1 MTANSVPGIESIQ
14 QVPAISPDSTTV
26 AQTSLSARHAEM
38 HHLHEALQ
46 SRDLNAAQQAYDKLL
61 ALSSLNAIG
70 AALKTENLDAAQQA
84 FTALQSTYQH
94 ELLPAATASAPRV
107 TSVSVI
113 PTNSAASTPTSVPEA
128 ANTIATSLPDQNPLS
143 GVQAAAAQEVA
154 PSVAAG
160 SGSNRPAH
168 EVNLLA

>member
-1 MTANSVPGIESIQ
+1 MSANNVPGVQSIQ
-14 QVPAISPDSTTV
+14 QVPAISPDSRTV

-61 ALSSLNAIG
+61 ASSSLNAIG
-70 AALKTENLDAAQQA
+70 AALQTQNLDAAQQA

-94 ELLPAATASAPRV
+94 ELLPAATASAPHLAPV
-107 TSVSVI
+107 SVSPI
-113 PTNSAASTPTSVPEA
+113 NSPVSAPPSVPEPA
-128 ANTIATSLPDQNPLS
+128 SAIATSLPDQNPLS
-143 GVQAAAAQEVA
+143 GVQAAGAQEVA

-160 SGSNRPAH
+160 SVNRPAH